1 MSNRRVK
8 NNKITVILL
17 FSILGVVFLAFVYFM
32 QEKLFN
38 QEQLRYMNVD
48 QLKDDKSK
56 AVSSDTEQQSQEF
69 LSQGNQILITA
80 DGGIDKI
87 EAAKAY
93 QNKNYKEAELKFTQ
107 SLKDYSNDPE
117 ALIYLNNSKASARGN
132 ELTIAVSV
140 PIGRNLSVA
149 QEILRGVAQAQNEF
163 NSKQEDQGR
172 LLKVVIANDN
182 NNPELAKKI
191 AIKFVRNPEIMAVVG
206 HNASNASIAAAPIY
220 QEGELVMITPTSSA
234 KSLTEAGDYIYRS
247 TPSTRDL
254 ADKIAE
260 YIVNDARKTNLA
272 VCNDKKAK
280 ATVSFKSDLTW
291 AVYNYGGIINT
302 VECNFSAPDFN
313 PSTMLDRIISNGADS
328 LLLAPSLR
336 YLNQAIE
343 LARANQQQLSLFGS
357 HTMFSFTTLK
367 EGQVSVNGLV
377 LPVAWYPKAND
388 DSTFVTNARELWKG
402 VGSWRTA
409 MAYDATQVILQ
420 GLQQTDNRQQLKEIF
435 QSPEFTSQGASEP
448 IHFMQSGDRISR
460 GVLIRVEPG
469 TKSRTGYDFN
479 YLK

>member
-1 MSNRRVK
+1 MSNRRAK
-8 NNKITVILL
+8 SNKMTVILL

-32 QEKLFN
+32 QEKLFS

-48 QLKDDKSK
+48 KLKSGKSK
-56 AVSSDTEQQSQEF
+56 TVSSGTETKPQEF
-69 LSQGNQILITA
+69 LSQGEQILITA

-87 EAAKAY
+87 EAAQAY
-93 QNKNYKEAELKFTQ
+93 QNKNYQEAKSKFTK
-107 SLKDYSNDPE
+107 SLTNDSNDPE
-117 ALIYLNNSKASARGN
+117 ALIYLNNTKAVAQGN

-149 QEILRGVAQAQNEF
+149 QEILRGVAQAQEEF
-163 NSKQEDQGR
+163 NSKREGKDR
-172 LLKVVIANDN
+172 LLKVIIANDN

-191 AIKFVRNPEIMAVVG
+191 AIKFVRNSEVMAVVG

-234 KSLTEAGDYIYRS
+234 KSLTETGDYIYRS

-254 ADKIAE
+254 ADKIAD
-260 YIVNDARKTNLA
+260 YIVNEARKTNIA

-313 PSTMLDRIISNGADS
+313 PSTMLDEIISNGADS
-328 LLLAPSLR
+328 LFLSPSLR

-343 LARANQQQLSLFGS
+343 LARVNQQQLSLFGS

-377 LPVAWYPKAND
+377 LPVAWY
-388 DSTFVTNARELWKG
+388 W
-402 VGSWRTA
+402 GSLVAHFRFNL
-409 MAYDATQVILQ
+409 VIIL
-420 GLQQTDNRQQLKEIF
+420 N
-435 QSPEFTSQGASEP
+435 
-448 IHFMQSGDRISR
+448 
-460 GVLIRVEPG
+460 
-469 TKSRTGYDFN
+469 N
-479 YLK
+479 